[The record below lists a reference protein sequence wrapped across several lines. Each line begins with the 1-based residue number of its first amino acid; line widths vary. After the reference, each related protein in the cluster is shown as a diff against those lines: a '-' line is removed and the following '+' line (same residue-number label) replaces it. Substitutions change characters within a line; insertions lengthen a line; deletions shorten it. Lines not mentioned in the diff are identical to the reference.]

1 MRNRL
6 RNPALSALSRK
17 GIQQIFTSLALALP
31 LATSSASA
39 QETIATGEPSANR
52 FYAAPGRGFLMVDGS
67 DVTGETQ
74 PYFGVMF
81 DYSHR
86 PMTLDDVRITTWDPD
101 SGQPRPPQ
109 RNDEL
114 DIVGGMSTLQLTGA
128 IALFNRLQIGLNLPI
143 VLHTFGESYVWQS
156 CTAPMM
162 CRPAGS
168 LRGGDATTLGDPRLH
183 LLVNLIDPDE
193 SGGFGLGVAAWGTAP
208 LARAIQPGR
217 YAGDP
222 SFAAGGHLIFSIAAE
237 GFRAAINVGGAYHQ
251 EAQVILSRRT
261 PEMTWGAAGQ
271 YDFDQVWGVL
281 LEATGATT
289 FGLVYDN
296 EAPTEIRASAVMR
309 IDDFTIRLGGG
320 AGLAYAHG
328 VPIFRVLGD
337 ISYSPRPSSDTDGD
351 GLYDNVDICPADAE
365 DMDGYA
371 DEDGCPEPDNDDD
384 QVLDGIDQC
393 PEQPEDLD
401 QHNDEDGCPDPD
413 DDSDGVADG
422 YDSCP
427 NDAEDMDGDRDTDG
441 CPDLDRDRDGVN
453 DDVDRC
459 PAEAEDT
466 DGLAD
471 EDGCPEVDFDE
482 DRVPDDGDECPEQA
496 EDRDGFEDANGC
508 PEEGS
513 NSPSR
518 PRTRGR

>member
-1 MRNRL
+1 MGNRL
-6 RNPALSALSRK
+6 RNPALSAVSL
-17 GIQQIFTSLALALP
+17 LALALP
-31 LATSSASA
+31 LAASSASA
-39 QETIATGEPSANR
+39 QEEIATGEPSANR
-52 FYAAPGRGFLMVDGS
+52 FYAAPGRGYLMVDGS

-86 PMTLDDVRITTWDPD
+86 PMTLDDFSNVTWAGPYDPTA
-101 SGQPRPPQ
+101 PVRPPQ
-109 RNDEL
+109 RADEL
-114 DIVGGMSTLQLTGA
+114 DVVGGMTTLQLTGA
-128 IALFNRLQIGLNLPI
+128 IALFNRLQIGLNVPI
-143 VLHTFGESYVWQS
+143 VLNTFGTGGDWRTCPSDGRG
-156 CTAPMM
+156 CTAGG
-162 CRPAGS
+162 RLIGGS
-168 LRGGDATTLGDPRLH
+168 GGTLGDPRLH
-183 LLVNLIDPDE
+183 LLVNLIDPDD

-208 LARAIQPGR
+208 VARAITPGR

-222 SFAAGGHLIFSIAAE
+222 NFAVGGHMIFAVAAG
-237 GFRAAINVGGAYHQ
+237 GFRAAINVGGAYH
-251 EAQVILSRRT
+251 EEVQVILSRRT
-261 PEMTWGAAGQ
+261 PEMTWGAAAQ
-271 YDFDQVWGVL
+271 YDFDQMWGL
-281 LEATGATT
+281 LVEATGATT

-320 AGLAYAHG
+320 AGLAYALG

-337 ISYSPRPSSDTDGD
+337 FAYSPRPSTDSDGD
-351 GLYDNVDICPADAE
+351 GLLDNIDICPADVE
-365 DMDGYA
+365 DMDNYA

-384 QVLDGIDQC
+384 QVLDAVDQC

-413 DDSDGVADG
+413 DDGDGVADG

-427 NDAEDMDGDRDTDG
+427 NDPEDMDGDRDTDG

-471 EDGCPEVDFDE
+471 EDGCPDVDFDE
-482 DRVPDDGDECPEQA
+482 DGVPDDGDECPEQA
-496 EDRDGFEDANGC
+496 EDMDGFEDGNGC

-513 NSPSR
+513 ATPT
-518 PRTRGR
+518 PRTRSRGR